1 MALFNSN
8 KRMTARD
15 GALPVE
21 EYPESFNM
29 GDFAVAQSL
38 DMSAVPDDGSIEP
51 FQRQPISKPEIAEA
65 YQTLLKYRE
74 GKASLERRL
83 IEKLFKT
90 HLREQGL
97 TPVVFHS
104 LRHFSTSIKL
114 SLCGDIKAVQGDT
127 GHATA
132 DMVTGV
138 YGHAFICKRQK
149 LAVDLE
155 ESFFHPAEVPAVGAE
170 KLEKIRE
177 KAEL

>member
-1 MALFNSN
+1 MVIALSN
-8 KRMTARD
+8 GRPM
-15 GALPVE
+15 
-21 EYPESFNM
+21 
-29 GDFAVAQSL
+29 
-38 DMSAVPDDGSIEP
+38 
-51 FQRQPISKPEIAEA
+51 
-65 YQTLLKYRE
+65 
-74 GKASLERRL
+74 ERRL

-155 ESFFHPAEVPAVGAE
+155 ESFFHPAEVPAVGTE
-170 KLEKIRE
+170 KLEKLAALLGA
-177 KAEL
+177 KPELLDLLLAAAG